1 MKDVTS
7 KSKKSDFWYH
17 LPPALIAN
25 QPKSE
30 RTNSRFLVLNRERIS
45 HRRFSDLPELLNHG
59 DLLIVNDTK
68 VIKARLQGIKNTGG
82 KVDILI
88 EKIETN
94 HIAVCHVKASRGLSR
109 HHTVTIGKVKV
120 QMLERVKDLY
130 RLEFEIP
137 LSAVLE
143 QFGSVPLPTYIERNP
158 TLADS
163 HRYQTVYAQHE
174 GAVAAP
180 TAGLHFDNEL
190 LDKIRRKG
198 VEIHPITLHIGAGTF
213 QTIRVED
220 LSEHELHC
228 EWYKIPL
235 STRKA
240 INQRT
245 GRCIAV
251 GTTVVRTLEH
261 AAITGVDEGETSL
274 FIRPGFK
281 FQVVDSLI
289 TNFHLP
295 ESSLIMLV
303 SAFCGYELT
312 MQVYDVAVKN
322 RYRFFSYGDSMWCD
336 RAV

>member
-1 MKDVTS
+1 MNDITS
-7 KSKKSDFWYH
+7 LSKKSDFWYQ
-17 LPPALIAN
+17 LPTDLIAF
-25 QPKSE
+25 QPKSK
-30 RTNSRFLVLNRERIS
+30 RTKSRFLVLDNQKIS
-45 HRRFSDLPELLNHG
+45 HQRFSDLPRLLNRG

-68 VIKARLQGIKNTGG
+68 VIKARLQGTKLTGG
-82 KVDILI
+82 KIDILV
-88 EKIETN
+88 EKVETN
-94 HIAVCHVKASRGLSR
+94 HIAICHVKASRGLTI
-109 HHTVTIGKVKV
+109 HHTMTVGKVKV
-120 QMLERVKDLY
+120 RLLERVKDLY
-130 RLEFEIP
+130 RLEFERP
-137 LSAVLE
+137 LSEVLE
-143 QFGSVPLPTYIERNP
+143 QFGNVPLPPYIERNP

-190 LDKIRRKG
+190 LDEIRSKG

-213 QTIRVED
+213 QNIRVED
-220 LSEHELHC
+220 LSQHELHR
-228 EWYKIPL
+228 EWYSIPL
-235 STRKA
+235 STRNA
-240 INQRT
+240 ISQRN

-261 AAITGVDEGETSL
+261 AAITGADEGETSL
-274 FIRPGFK
+274 FIRPGFQ

-303 SAFCGYELT
+303 CAFCGYELT
-312 MQVYDVAVKN
+312 MQAYDVAVKN